1 MNAKEREILHGLVLS
16 AEDVR
21 NDHFHSLESMDQED
35 REYSRN
41 LNDECDR
48 WLKKARMLL
57 VEAYAKPKK
66 LAPRRK

>member
-35 REYSRN
+35 REYS
-41 LNDECDR
+41 
-48 WLKKARMLL
+48 MLIRD
-57 VEAYAKPKK
+57 
-66 LAPRRK
+66 LAIHNMNGALLHS

>member
-1 MNAKEREILHGLVLS
+1 MGPLS
-16 AEDVR
+16 R
-21 NDHFHSLESMDQED
+21 SRISM
-35 REYSRN
+35 EYSRD